1 MSAEL
6 QIDDLA
12 ALRRRWAKQTTA
24 IAGVVDPAVEAAFAA
39 TARETFL
46 PPPPWTIFGGRRGR
60 TTTSDPRDLYDD
72 VLVALDPA
80 RGVNNGSPTLHAAWL
95 GELRVRAG
103 DRIAHF
109 GAGTGHYSAILARL
123 AGPAGRVEAVE
134 IDPRLAALAARA
146 LGGLPP
152 GETAPIDVVVAD
164 AATRPVR
171 DVDRIYV
178 NFGVAAPARP
188 WLDRLTIGGRLILP
202 LCVPVDGGGGWESGE
217 GHGLLVERRGDGFA
231 ARLLDGCA
239 FVFAEGS
246 ASVSQRAVA
255 GLRAA
260 FRAGGGRRVRSLVLG
275 PVSDRRRCWYVG
287 DDWALSIDPPGAPS
301 PTVETPP

>member
-1 MSAEL
+1 MSAEPP
-6 QIDDLA
+6 IDDLA
-12 ALRRRWAKQTTA
+12 GLRRRWAQETTA
-24 IAGVVDPAVEAAFAA
+24 IAAVADPAVEAAFAA

-60 TTTSDPRDLYDD
+60 VTTSDPRDLYDD

-95 GELRVRAG
+95 HELHVRPG
-103 DRIAHF
+103 DRIAHL

-123 AGPAGRVEAVE
+123 AGPAGRVVAVE
-134 IDPRLAALAARA
+134 IDPRLAARAARA
-146 LGGLPP
+146 LGALPP
-152 GETAPIDVVVAD
+152 GEAAPVEVVVAD
-164 AATRPVR
+164 AATRPTH

-178 NFGVAAPARP
+178 SFGVAAPARP
-188 WLDRLTIGGRLILP
+188 WLDRLALGGRLILP
-202 LCVPVDGGGGWESGE
+202 LCVPVGGGGGWESGE
-217 GHGLLVERRGDGFA
+217 GHGLLVERRCEGFA

-239 FVFAEGS
+239 FVFAEGPAS
-246 ASVSQRAVA
+246 ASSRAVA
-255 GLRAA
+255 DLRAA
-260 FRAGGGRRVRSLVLG
+260 FRGAHGHRVRSLILG